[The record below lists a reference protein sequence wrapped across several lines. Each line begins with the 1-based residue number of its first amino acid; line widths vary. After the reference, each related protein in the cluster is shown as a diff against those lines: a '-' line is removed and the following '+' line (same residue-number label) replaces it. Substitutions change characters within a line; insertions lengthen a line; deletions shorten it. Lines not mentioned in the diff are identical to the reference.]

1 MSDVTINSNKLLAM
15 ITCAVFAAGAAGAG
29 LGAAV
34 GIRAATP
41 TAVATA
47 DTGAADR
54 QALQQDRDAFQ
65 KQVRETLA
73 TMKGATGPGLT
84 VADLRLAILQAEVA
98 KNAFTAEERIQ
109 AVPASHMAA
118 GRKWRLELYNTM
130 K

>member
-15 ITCAVFAAGAAGAG
+15 ITGAVFAAGAAGAG

-34 GIRAATP
+34 GIRAVAPATTVD
-41 TAVATA
+41 TA
-47 DTGAADR
+47 AADR

-73 TMKGATGPGLT
+73 TMKGATGPGQT